1 TSTDTLTVSP
11 VSDMTFSVTV
21 ESAGAQKI
29 SDRVHTGR
37 WSRLGSSISAR
48 KSSTKPS
55 PMSLIEWGPMS
66 RWSFTVAL
74 LAVVQSVASVGV
86 ATGSSLRPRVGSA
99 VVIIVYL
106 SVCGDGRAVIG

>member
-1 TSTDTLTVSP
+1 RSTDIVTFIAERPSYSGTSTDTLTVSP

-21 ESAGAQKI
+21 ESAGARKI

-55 PMSLIEWGPMS
+55 PMSLIEWGPMRSEEHTSELQS
-66 RWSFTVAL
+66 RFDLVCRL
-74 LAVVQSVASVGV
+74 LLEKKKQK
-86 ATGSSLRPRVGSA
+86 TK
-99 VVIIVYL
+99 
-106 SVCGDGRAVIG
+106 